1 MLRFSPVF
9 GLSRSVA
16 HVSFHFLH
24 VIFPRGGFRF
34 GEFIRCMPKS
44 RTMRQ
49 PPAGSEPYA
58 GCRQPA
64 RGSKPCAGCRQPAHG
79 FLPARFHTCLSAH
92 RFCPHFS
99 ACTLLSVLSYLY
111 FYNYIF
117 LFVFSYLRF
126 SACTFPLALFHS
138 FFSVHAFPSVLPA
151 QKQNANPK
159 TKHPAQRQ
167 NAGPKT
173 ERQTRRNTGMVSR
186 GAGQTIVVPPS

>member
-24 VIFPRGGFRF
+24 VIFPRGGLRF

-44 RTMRQ
+44 RTVRQ
-49 PPAGSEPYA
+49 PPAGFE
-58 GCRQPA
+58 
-64 RGSKPCAGCRQPAHG
+64 PCAGCRQ
-79 FLPARFHTCLSAH
+79 LPAFFQTAPSSFQAH
-92 RFCPHFS
+92 FP
-99 ACTLLSVLSYLY
+99 
-111 FYNYIF
+111 
-117 LFVFSYLRF
+117 LRF
-126 SACTFPLALFHS
+126 SRFQKKTRRPVSWDTEAARVLCVYLSEGKTACSL
-138 FFSVHAFPSVLPA
+138 
-151 QKQNANPK
+151 QKADRKKELGQRQNAGLK